1 MAAKFFGQFLLEKGV
16 IDAAQLL
23 RALEIQRVSN
33 PALGEI
39 ACAASICEIG
49 DVRLAPGVNRV
60 TASARF
66 AGRVVSDVVEWTLTP
81 R

>member
-1 MAAKFFGQFLLEKGV
+1 MLGDK
-16 IDAAQLL
+16 
-23 RALEIQRVSN
+23 
-33 PALGEI
+33 PLGEI